1 MLFDRMP
8 SRSFLYLLYNDDWKT
23 RVLFGT
29 KGAFYEHKQIQKCEM
44 KKNGTRIKFG
54 WDGVLASECHFRTA
68 PTSAWPSRATRSLYG
83 RAFLE
88 CSASLSDAWERIEV
102 DRAMPAYSGD
112 ISTNRPADGKNEARV
127 NFRAGKIHFTG
138 RGQRPHKQPNYNVR
152 RSGRSRKTHLFVMHC
167 LPRRRDRSFICARLP
182 SFAYAVLFWQTRLH
196 IYKHSDNSRTL
207 KIQSLRLRSSFTLY
221 YIFPSFINELIN
233 PQKGKLI
240 SAALAGPNEG
250 SIG

>member
-88 CSASLSDAWERIEV
+88 CSASLSDAESELKWIARCPHIPAISPLTDLRMGKTRPVSIFGLEKYTS
-102 DRAMPAYSGD
+102 RAAGNVP
-112 ISTNRPADGKNEARV
+112 TNSPTITYG
-127 NFRAGKIHFTG
+127 G
-138 RGQRPHKQPNYNVR
+138 RGARGKPTY
-152 RSGRSRKTHLFVMHC
+152 LLCIAC
-167 LPRRRDRSFICARLP
+167 LEEGTVP
-182 SFAYAVLFWQTRLH
+182 SFAHAYLH
-196 IYKHSDNSRTL
+196 LPTLSSSDKHAYT
-207 KIQSLRLRSSFTLY
+207 
-221 YIFPSFINELIN
+221 FINIQTFRERSKSNRCACGRVLHFIIFSPHSSTN
-233 PQKGKLI
+233 
-240 SAALAGPNEG
+240 
-250 SIG
+250 